1 MDPRIFDVCKAFTF
15 DSSNL
20 IKSIAYNFD
29 ANPRFQSFGQ
39 FVIFHCLG
47 FEVRK
52 GAIPTRPSPQAS
64 REGLS
69 AEASPHEG
77 TSSPQVT
84 T

>member
-47 FEVRK
+47 FEVRT
-52 GAIPTRPSPQAS
+52 GAIPSRPSPQALV
-64 REGLS
+64 RACQ

-77 TSSPQVT
+77 TSSPQGT